1 MGIWRYGVFQSS
13 FSRTL
18 WPTCAGISARVSTVE
33 SDQIYALVTL
43 LNAAIELFEGDPF
56 AVRQWMKSP
65 ARGLNSRAPLDMM
78 ATRLETQAVI
88 DVIGQLEH
96 GVGGEW

>member
-1 MGIWRYGVFQSS
+1 
-13 FSRTL
+13 
-18 WPTCAGISARVSTVE
+18 
-33 SDQIYALVTL
+33 
-43 LNAAIELFEGDPF
+43 
-56 AVRQWMKSP
+56 MKSP